1 MSGAIITQFT
11 GNDDPTP
18 RGSSLVAL
26 RLNPLPFP
34 LTSLVGRQAEISTI
48 YDLLSR
54 DDIRLLTLTGPG
66 GVGKTRLSLQ
76 AGKLLT
82 PRFPDG
88 VVFVNLST
96 VLDESQVPPAIAQ
109 AIGMTVGDNQTL
121 IARLTQAI
129 GSRKMLLILDNFE
142 QVIGAGLAVANLL
155 VSCPNLSV
163 LATSRMPLRI
173 QGEHEFAVPPL
184 QTLASDHE
192 HFLDISQNDAVAL
205 FIQRA
210 QASNPQ
216 FDLTEQ
222 NAAVIGEICARL
234 DGLPLAIELAA
245 ARLKIFSPEALLR
258 RLSDR
263 MALLTDGPRDMPSRL
278 RTMRDAIAW
287 SYDLLSPSEQFVFR
301 HISLFGGSFSQ
312 EAAIAVAWG
321 TEEEHSGRIGG
332 LLDEYDVITA
342 LHSLLEK
349 SLVYRVIAEDGES
362 RFRMLETIREFGNA
376 ELARSGA
383 MLAARRRLVRY
394 FASFIAGM
402 EEDLV
407 GPDQS
412 LWLRRLDDEVG
423 NLRVALQSALEEET
437 DVTVE
442 GVLLASQLWRYW
454 LIRGQLTEGSQ
465 WLRRA
470 LELPG
475 DVPAAIRG
483 QALNNLGNLS
493 LELGGHL
500 LAREYYLQ
508 SKRLY
513 ESVDDKGGVA
523 DELNNIGLVE
533 LIQGNFPAAK
543 QILLESLEIR
553 RQIGDRA
560 ALPTTLSN
568 LGDICIHEGDYEQA
582 EKFHM
587 EALEVRLDIGNK
599 RGLALTSQT
608 LGTIWFLRDD
618 LDRAEQWFDE
628 ALTHSVGLS
637 DAYSHAQIMLGM
649 GRLELRR
656 GNYALSLEHMNQALQ
671 TLRQIGARRVM
682 CDVVD
687 AIAMAGAA
695 TGRYAQAAG
704 LLGSTTTVRNLHA
717 IGISAHSKQEY
728 EDLQKILKSKLS
740 PQRYEELLGEG
751 KVRPLEV
758 AVEDAFALSAEIIEH
773 GSLLTPRPEA
783 GRQSGDQ
790 SAIAQAIAESGL
802 TRRELEVLQLLARG
816 YSDKKIADELY
827 ISPRTAMTHVSN
839 ILSKFGVNKRTA
851 AASVALRL
859 GIVDSISPFDMDE

>member
-1 MSGAIITQFT
+1 MGVPAI
-11 GNDDPTP
+11 
-18 RGSSLVAL
+18 AL
-26 RLNPLPFP
+26 RVNPLPFP
-34 LTSLVGRQAEISTI
+34 LTSLVGRQAEIDAI
-48 YDLLSR
+48 HHLLLR

-76 AGKLLT
+76 VGKLLVSA
-82 PRFPDG
+82 FPDG
-88 VVFVNLST
+88 VVFVNLSP
-96 VLDESQVPPAIAQ
+96 VLEESQVPPAIAQ

-121 IARLTQAI
+121 ITRLTQAI
-129 GSRKMLLILDNFE
+129 GSRRLLLILDNFE
-142 QVIGAGLAVANLL
+142 QVIAAGLAVANLL
-155 VSCPNLSV
+155 AACPNLNILV
-163 LATSRMPLRI
+163 TSRMPLRI
-173 QGEHEFAVPPL
+173 QGEQEFAVPPL
-184 QTLASDHE
+184 LTLTSDHE
-192 HFLDISQNDAVAL
+192 SFLDVTQNDAVGL

-216 FDLTEQ
+216 FELTEQ
-222 NAAVIGEICARL
+222 NATTIADICARL

-245 ARLKIFSPEALLR
+245 ARLKVFSPEALLR

-263 MALLTDGPRDMPSRL
+263 MALLTDGPRDLPSRL

-287 SYDLLSPSEQFVFR
+287 SYDLLTPAERLVFR
-301 HISLFGGSFSQ
+301 HVSIFGGSFSQ
-312 EAAIAVAWG
+312 EAAIAVVWG
-321 TEEEHSGRIGG
+321 EIGTDDAG
-332 LLDEYDVITA
+332 ASELFDEFDVITG

-349 SLVYRVIAEDGES
+349 SLVYRDVGDDGET
-362 RFRMLETIREFGNA
+362 RFRMLETIREFGIIRLREHA
-376 ELARSGA
+376 ELLRAK
-383 MLAARRRLVRY
+383 RRLVRY
-394 FASFIAGM
+394 FATFLGDI

-412 LWLRRLDDEVG
+412 MWLRRLDDEVG
-423 NLRVALQSALEEET
+423 NLRVALQAALEEET
-437 DVTVE
+437 DVTVDA
-442 GVLLASQLWRYW
+442 VRLASLLWRYW

-475 DVPAAIRG
+475 EIPPAIRG

-500 LAREYYLQ
+500 RAREYYQQ
-508 SKRLY
+508 SKQLY
-513 ESVDDKGGVA
+513 ESVGELGGVA

-533 LIQGNFPAAK
+533 LIQGHFVEAK
-543 QILLESLEIR
+543 ASLIESLEIR
-553 RQIGDRA
+553 RTIRDRS

-587 EALEVRLDIGNK
+587 EALEVRLEIGNK
-599 RGLALTSQT
+599 RGLALTCQT
-608 LGTIWFLRDD
+608 LGTICL
-618 LDRAEQWFDE
+618 LKGQYARAEQWFDE

-656 GNYALSLEHMNQALQ
+656 SNFAQAMEHMNQALQ

-682 CDVVD
+682 SDVVD

-695 TGRYAQAAG
+695 TGRYAQAAS
-704 LLGSTTTVRNLHA
+704 LLGSTMTVRALHA

-728 EDLQKILKSKLS
+728 EDLQHILRTRLN
-740 PQRYEELLGEG
+740 PQRFEEFLNQG
-751 KVRPLEV
+751 KSRPLEL
-758 AVEDAFALSAEIIEH
+758 AVEDAFALSAEIIQH
-773 GSLLTPRPEA
+773 GSLLAPVGASEA
-783 GRQSGDQ
+783 DTSSRT
-790 SAIAQAIAESGL
+790 AMARAIAESGL

-816 YSDKKIADELY
+816 YSDKRIADELY

-859 GIVDSISPFDMDE
+859 GIVDSISPFDLDD